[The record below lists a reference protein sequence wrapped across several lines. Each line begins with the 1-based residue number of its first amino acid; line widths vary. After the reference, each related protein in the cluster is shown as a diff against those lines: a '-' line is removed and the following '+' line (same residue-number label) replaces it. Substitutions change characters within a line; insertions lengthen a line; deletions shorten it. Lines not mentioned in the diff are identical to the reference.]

1 MQSLEPFTFDYPF
14 HAFST
19 SVIIQADSFE
29 WLRRI
34 PPASIH
40 AIVTDPLIAARICSI
55 CNPYG
60 NFTEVLK
67 RSSLIGSGSQACNS
81 VYECTSTHTAQGQI

>member
-40 AIVTDPLIAARICSI
+40 ECTAKTHHRAHRVHR
-55 CNPYG
+55 
-60 NFTEVLK
+60 
-67 RSSLIGSGSQACNS
+67 ACK
-81 VYECTSTHTAQGQI
+81 VYE